1 MLLQLDIS
9 NIALIDKISIDMA
22 NGLSVLTGET
32 GAGKSIL
39 IDSINAVLGDRIGK
53 DIVRTG
59 TDKAVVEAVF
69 SSDSEQLISLLD
81 ELGIEFQEGDNII
94 LSREISVNGK
104 NTCRI
109 NGRLVNLSVLKQVG
123 ELLIDIHG
131 QHDNQSLLKTESHI
145 QFLDAFGGAAIES
158 LKKEYLLL
166 FSQYKEIKQRQK
178 SLLGDK
184 GEIARRLDMLKFQI
198 EEIKASK
205 LKDGEDDLLF
215 KKRQLL
221 ANSEKI
227 VNALATSYDLLA
239 GGNSMTKSIVYN
251 ANKALTELSYAMK
264 YDEALKGAHEKLESV
279 IYQLEDISE
288 EIRNRRDESEF
299 SPEELSE
306 IDERLDVITRLKR
319 KYGAS
324 IAEIKDF
331 YSSTV
336 KEYDELIQSEELSAK
351 LSQMIIEI
359 EEKMF
364 SKAKELN
371 NLRMRCASQLE
382 EKITNELNGLEMK
395 NAKFSVNLVFDDQ
408 QKHFH
413 NNGLDKAEFMIS
425 TNAGEP
431 QKPLSKIASGGE
443 MSRIMLAIKTIL
455 ANVDFVPTLIFDE
468 IDTGISGKAAQKVGQ
483 KLAQISKTHQVLCVT
498 HLSQLAC
505 MADNHY
511 LIEKYSENE
520 STFTR
525 VVPLDEDSRVIEIS
539 RIIGGAD
546 VTKAAKQHSEEL
558 IRAAIE
564 FKKQLN

>member
-1 MLLQLDIS
+1 MLLQLDIR
-9 NIALIDKISIDMA
+9 NVALIDKISIDMA
-22 NGLSVLTGET
+22 SGLSVLTGET

-69 SSDSEQLISLLD
+69 SSDSKQLISLLD
-81 ELGIEFQEGDNII
+81 ELGVEIEEGDNLI
-94 LSREISVNGK
+94 LSREISINGK

-109 NGRLVNLSVLKQVG
+109 NGRLVNLSALKQVG
-123 ELLIDIHG
+123 GLLIDIHG

-145 QFLDAFGGAAIES
+145 QFLDDFGGAEIQS
-158 LKKEYLLL
+158 IKKEYSSL
-166 FSQYKEIKQRQK
+166 FSQYKEIKHRQK

-198 EEIKASK
+198 DEIKDAK
-205 LKDGEDDLLF
+205 LKEGEDDLLF
-215 KKRQLL
+215 KQRQLL

-227 VNALATSYDLLA
+227 VSALATSYDLLA
-239 GGNSMTKSIVYN
+239 GGNSITKSIIYN
-251 ANKALTELSYAMK
+251 ANKALTELSYAVK
-264 YDEALKGAHEKLESV
+264 YDEALKETHEKLESV

-299 SPEELSE
+299 SPEQLAE
-306 IDERLDVITRLKR
+306 IDERLDTITRLKR
-319 KYGAS
+319 KYGVS

-331 YSSTV
+331 YSRAI
-336 KEYDELIQSEELSAK
+336 KEYDELTQSEELSAK
-351 LSQMIIEI
+351 LSQMIHDLEA
-359 EEKMF
+359 KMF

-371 NLRMRCASQLE
+371 NVRRLYASQLE
-382 EKITNELNGLEMK
+382 EKITNELDGLEMK

-408 QKHFH
+408 QRHFH

-443 MSRIMLAIKTIL
+443 MSRIMLAIKIIL

-468 IDTGISGKAAQKVGQ
+468 IDTGISGKAAQRVGQ

-511 LIEKYSENE
+511 LIEKYSEDE

-525 VVPLDEDSRVIEIS
+525 VVPLDGENRVLEIS

-558 IRAAIE
+558 IKAAIE
-564 FKKQLN
+564 FKKQL